1 MKEPAPPE
9 RILNVR
15 FEYGESET
23 QIPDDLRLNVSDAH
37 LANLAGAAA
46 RQIAAEQTTLLALIT
61 YFYAIGEFSSDEIEE
76 SLTECPLSSTA
87 ELTFGESD
95 GATAIRNFR
104 RVHRRAIEEAL
115 ALVFRG
121 AQPYA
126 PLIEIQNE
134 ARSRI
139 HRAIQTDCWVLDD

>member
-1 MKEPAPPE
+1 MKEPTPAE

-15 FEYGESET
+15 FDYSESET
-23 QIPDDLRLNVSDAH
+23 RIPDDLRVNVNEAH
-37 LANLAGAAA
+37 LANIAETAA
-46 RQIAAEQTTLLALIT
+46 RQIAGESPTLLALIA
-61 YFYAIGEFSSDEIEE
+61 YFYAIGEFSSEEIQE
-76 SLTECPLSSTA
+76 SFVECPLSSIS

-95 GATAIRNFR
+95 VAAAIRHFR
-104 RVHRRAIEEAL
+104 RANRRAIEEAL

-121 AQPYA
+121 AQPFT

-139 HRAIQTDCWVLDD
+139 HRAIQTDCWALDD